1 VTAWRQLPLPAVAS
15 PALLDISPEPAVP
28 PEPPLVADPALPLLE
43 PAVPEPAEPPVPPVL
58 VSGSLRVLQL
68 IWFGAAAGA
77 QRGSVY
83 VPSMRQQRST
93 GLLCRLPHGV
103 QDKPESQ
110 S

>member
-1 VTAWRQLPLPAVAS
+1 MV
-15 PALLDISPEPAVP
+15 
-28 PEPPLVADPALPLLE
+28 DPALPLLE
-43 PAVPEPAEPPVPPVL
+43 PVVAEPAEPPVL

-83 VPSMRQQRST
+83 VPSVRQQRST